1 MRKVIL
7 TIILLLFAQTA
18 LSDSIFDDLK
28 KSKKTSYLDFILL
41 KIEQRL
47 ILRHSLL
54 GAQVMAMRIQYQSV
68 GSQVDFSEKESKITI
83 SIIGV
88 MDKKR
93 YSQKKYIPKI
103 SDCNILRNLLLYG
116 KYGYNVIFQK
126 RNRFLTNEGMK
137 EIFLSRFLHNLSIS
151 KEEKNFIVENTWAK
165 VQVIDPVRGNDIF
178 VSEKLPGNLS
188 NILDQDKSIAN
199 FLSFSRGIISSVL

>member
-1 MRKVIL
+1 MRKIIL

-126 RNRFLTNEGMK
+126 RNRFLTNADMK
-137 EIFLSRFLHNLSIS
+137 EIFLSRFLHNLSLS
-151 KEEKNFIVENTWAK
+151 EKEKNYITDNTFAK
-165 VQVIDPVRGNDIF
+165 VQVIDPVKGNDVFCVGKIT
-178 VSEKLPGNLS
+178 EDL
-188 NILDQDKSIAN
+188 
-199 FLSFSRGIISSVL
+199 R

>member
-1 MRKVIL
+1 MYFKYRKLIF
-7 TIILLLFAQTA
+7 TIILLLLTQASLA
-18 LSDSIFDDLK
+18 DSIFDNLK
-28 KSKKTSYLDFILL
+28 NKKKTSYLDFILL

-47 ILRHSLL
+47 IQRHSLL
-54 GAQVMAMRIQYQSV
+54 GAQPLAMRVQYQSV
-68 GSQVDFSEKESKITI
+68 GSQVDFSEKDSKI
-83 SIIGV
+83 IIGIIGL
-88 MDKKR
+88 MDKRR
-93 YSQKKYIPKI
+93 YSEKKYTPKL

-126 RNRFLTNEGMK
+126 RNRFLTNEDMK

-178 VSEKLPGNLS
+178 CVGK
-188 NILDQDKSIAN
+188 IAGE
-199 FLSFSRGIISSVL
+199 LE